1 MIEFQKNIAEVHRLR
16 TSLFYYK
23 GLADTGTD
31 LESYLILRGFQ
42 VISIEDTG
50 KGLDI
55 EVGDISVSLDKD
67 YNINHTI
74 LIRNIGDDKV
84 GGWVEYD
91 TITGNIKFP
100 FI

>member
-1 MIEFQKNIAEVHRLR
+1 MIEFQKNLAEVHRLR
-16 TSLFYYK
+16 TTLFYYK
-23 GLADTGTD
+23 GFADLDID
-31 LESYLILRGFQ
+31 LEVYLISNGFE
-42 VISIEDTG
+42 VGSIEHTG

-55 EVGDISVSLDKD
+55 EVGDISVSLDKN
-67 YNINHTI
+67 YNINHII

-91 TITGNIKFP
+91 TITGNITFP